1 MATPFSDVF
10 KKFLNK
16 ITDPQLLS
24 LPNDNLESIMTDYME
39 SGITRFRK
47 CKQNLKDYDETN
59 QQFNITLTLEE
70 IEILTLWM
78 LYEYHNQNIMR
89 IELLK
94 QSLSSKDYQ
103 QYSQANHLNALLSL
117 RMTLQEDVNKMMKY
131 YTYDNN
137 DLTGLKNN
145 EN

>member
-16 ITDPQLLS
+16 ITDSQLLS

-39 SGITRFRK
+39 SAIIRFRN
-47 CKQNLKDYDETN
+47 CKQNLQDYDETN

-117 RMTLQEDVNKMMKY
+117 QMTLKDDANKMMKDYSY
-131 YTYDNN
+131 YNN
-137 DLTGLKNN
+137 DLTGLTNN
-145 EN
+145 GN